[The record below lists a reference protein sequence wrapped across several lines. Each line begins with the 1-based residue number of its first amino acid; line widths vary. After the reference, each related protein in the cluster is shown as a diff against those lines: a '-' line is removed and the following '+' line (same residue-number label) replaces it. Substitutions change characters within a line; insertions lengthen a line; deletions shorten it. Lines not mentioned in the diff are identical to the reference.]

1 MIVCVFE
8 DQTVEN
14 LWPLT
19 ATRPVFDIFLGT
31 STLLEKITSNL
42 SEIGKVALFTRPYLQ
57 KTVSEKHVGFAVN
70 LFIEDDEVLLINGRA
85 VVNKEAAQMIQ
96 GLGRGIVLKSG
107 ESVVAVRTKSSR
119 ISEKVLQS
127 LSGKMSSLEL
137 LSLGE
142 KVVEARVPIISF
154 PWDIIQLN
162 ASLLREEARGEPLE
176 SHVRGLVYRV
186 GECEIEENVVLDGRK
201 GPVML
206 GKGVV
211 VESFSRI
218 SGPCFVGDGTRV
230 FSGSSI
236 SGSSIGPVCRVGG
249 EVEESVFFGFSN
261 KRHYGYVGHSVVGEW
276 VNMGAGT
283 TVSNLKNT
291 YGTIK
296 VNVGGKRIDTKR
308 QFLGCFIA
316 DHAKTGIGCMI
327 SGGVKVGVS
336 SHVYQE
342 VVEDVPSFTIYSPKK
357 KVELI
362 LESALN
368 TACRMMERR
377 EIRPSQSYLE
387 MLAKIFEMTKGERE
401 SAEVK
406 PGKFSFYNGRI
417 SSSHG

>member
-1 MIVCVFE
+1 MIACVFE
-8 DQTVEN
+8 DAAVEN

-19 ATRPVFDIFLGT
+19 ATRPVYDIFIGT
-31 STLLEKITSNL
+31 STLLEKITSKL
-42 SEIGKVALFTRPYLQ
+42 SGISEVVLFTRPYLQ
-57 KTVSEKHVGFAVN
+57 KIVSEKYVGFPVN
-70 LFIEDDEVLLINGRA
+70 RFIEDDEFLLINGRA
-85 VVNKEAAQMIQ
+85 VVNKEAAQIIQ
-96 GLGRGIVLKSG
+96 GISHGHVLKSR
-107 ESVVAVRTKSSR
+107 ESVVAVRTKASK
-119 ISEKVLQS
+119 ISEQVLQS
-127 LSGKMSSLEL
+127 LSGSISSAEL

-142 KVVEARVPIISF
+142 HVVEAPVPAISF

-162 ASLLREEARGEPLE
+162 APLLHEEARGDPLK
-176 SHVRGLVYRV
+176 SNVKGIVFKV

-206 GKGVV
+206 GEGVI

-218 SGPCFVGDGTRV
+218 SGPCFLGDGTKV
-230 FSGSSI
+230 FSGSSV

-249 EVEESVFFGFSN
+249 EVEECVFFGFSN

-296 VNVGGKRIDTKR
+296 VNAGGKKIDTKR

-316 DHAKTGIGCMI
+316 DHAKTSIGCMI

-342 VVEDVPSFTIYSPKK
+342 VLEDVPSFTINTPTK
-357 KVELI
+357 KVELT
-362 LESALN
+362 LESAIN
-368 TACRMMERR
+368 TAYRMMERR
-377 EIRPSQSYLE
+377 EKWPSQDYLE
-387 MLAKIFEMTKGERE
+387 MLAKLYEIT
-401 SAEVK
+401 SAERRSADVK
-406 PGKFSFYNGRI
+406 PGKFSFYNSRT
-417 SSSHG
+417 SSTHG